1 MARDI
6 RIEEAINGYTLR
18 VFEPP
23 KEGNPAEVMF
33 PEPSEIV
40 ATSKEQVM
48 DIVTAW
54 LNKEEIPKIKD
65 TEA

>member
-6 RIEEAINGYTLR
+6 RIEEAINGFTLR
-18 VFEPP
+18 IFEPP
-23 KEGNPAEVMF
+23 KDGDAAEVMF

-54 LNKEEIPKIKD
+54 LNKEEIPKIKVA
-65 TEA
+65 EA